1 MKTNVFIFFLYTVFK
16 MPVYINLY
24 IIYKLS
30 NCDNLI
36 ESSTYKHCYLTE
48 EESIMPK
55 AIFCRNEHDPL
66 KLLAVCKPQ
75 FMTISNVI
83 NETQRVYINENIK
96 VEKALQ
102 QHEHFCEVLRKNGI
116 ELVEIPAS
124 AEYPEQ
130 VFTRDISFTIGSTVF
145 ISDMR
150 HPIRKGEEQ
159 LLKTWLHQHQLPFQ
173 ELTAS
178 IEGGD
183 VILDDHTVFVGISQ
197 RTSEA
202 AVQELSSLL
211 EDYTIK
217 RLPIVSSYLHLDC
230 VLNFLSEDE
239 VLIFSPAFAKKDV
252 QWLADRYQLIEVTPE
267 EQFTLGTNI
276 LSLGNKRIISLP
288 VNRQVNTSLR
298 ERGYLVEEVDF
309 SEIIKS
315 GGSFRCCSMPL
326 LREQKK
332 YR

>member
-1 MKTNVFIFFLYTVFK
+1 M
-16 MPVYINLY
+16 
-24 IIYKLS
+24 S
-30 NCDNLI
+30 
-36 ESSTYKHCYLTE
+36 
-48 EESIMPK
+48 K
-55 AIFCRNEHDPL
+55 AIFCHNEHDPL

-102 QHEHFCEVLRKNGI
+102 QHDYFCEVLRQNGI
-116 ELVEIPAS
+116 ELVDIPAS
-124 AEYPEQ
+124 KEYPEQ
-130 VFTRDISFTIGSTVF
+130 VFTRDIGFTIGSTVF
-145 ISDMR
+145 ISEMR

-159 LLKTWLHQHQLPFQ
+159 QLKTWLHQHQLPYQ

-183 VILDDHTVFVGISQ
+183 VILDGHIVFVGISQ

-202 AVQELSSLL
+202 AAQELSSLL
-211 EDYTIK
+211 EDYEIK
-217 RLPIVSSYLHLDC
+217 RLPIDSSYLHLDC
-230 VLNFLSEDE
+230 VLNFLSEE
-239 VLIFSPAFAKKDV
+239 EALIFSPAFSEKDV
-252 QWLADRYQLIEVTPE
+252 QWLAEKYRLIEITPE

-276 LSLGNKRIISLP
+276 LSLGNKRVISLP
-288 VNRQVNTSLR
+288 VNKQVNALLR
-298 ERGYLVEEVDF
+298 ERGYIVEEVDF

-332 YR
+332 